1 MKFMRSVGSLVAIGL
16 VATAC
21 SSSSSNSSNEMTP
34 STSAAARGQ
43 EVTNGP
49 PIDLPITRNEVPST
63 GLCRVFVVDFGR
75 IASSNDFGC
84 NNIERSVQLG
94 SFIMFRSRENRNEV
108 YLCRMSDALP
118 GVIDGIDVYSIARMN
133 LVRVVMPR
141 QRRTADNTMRCQE
154 AEGM

>member
-1 MKFMRSVGSLVAIGL
+1 MRSNRFGVLLAAVGFI
-16 VATAC
+16 ATSC
-21 SSSSSNSSNEMTP
+21 SSTSSSNDIGTA
-34 STSAAARGQ
+34 STSPAARGE
-43 EVTNGP
+43 EVQNGP

-63 GLCRVFVVDFGR
+63 GLCRVFVVDFNR

-94 SFIMFRSRENRNEV
+94 SFIMFRARANRNEV
-108 YLCRMSDALP
+108 YLCRMSNDLP
-118 GVIDGIDVYSIARMN
+118 GVIDGIDVYNIARMN

-141 QRRTADNTMRCQE
+141 QRRTVDNTMRCAE

>member
-1 MKFMRSVGSLVAIGL
+1 MKRMRVIGL
-16 VATAC
+16 LTAVGLVVSAC
-21 SSSSSNSSNEMTP
+21 SSSSSSSNTG
-34 STSAAARGQ
+34 STTSSPAQRGE

-84 NNIERSVQLG
+84 NNIEQSVPLG
-94 SFIMFRSRENRNEV
+94 SFIMFRARANRNEV
-108 YLCRMSDALP
+108 YLCRMSNDLP
-118 GVIDGIDVYSIARMN
+118 GVIDGIDVYSTARMN

-141 QRRTADNTMRCQE
+141 SRRTADNSMKCSE